1 MTHLY
6 QTPSSII
13 MVLFI
18 ICFGFLNPIVSAQET
33 EKEAMA
39 KLSFLMGDWKG
50 QSKGFTDGKPTSSV
64 EAYEKIQYLLDGN
77 ILTLDLDSPNLQ
89 LHTVITYS
97 LEEGTYYYH
106 PFTKN
111 RAGKYKG
118 QYTDGQFI
126 VYFDEN
132 RRLIFERTAQGAFHE
147 YGEKRTS
154 NGNWEKYFEDLFYPT
169 SSKRH

>member
-1 MTHLY
+1 MTYLH
-6 QTPSSII
+6 Q
-13 MVLFI
+13 
-18 ICFGFLNPIVSAQET
+18 FLNAITTVLLIMYLGFQSPNAFAQET

-39 KLSFLMGDWKG
+39 KLSFLMGNWKG
-50 QSKGFTDGKPTSSV
+50 QSTGFTDGKPTSSV

-89 LHTVITYS
+89 LHTVITYN
-97 LEEGTYYYH
+97 LEERTYYYH

-118 QYTDGQFI
+118 QYTDGQFM

-132 RRLIFERTAQGAFHE
+132 RRLIFEKTEQGAFHE
-147 YGEKRTS
+147 YGEKRTP
-154 NGNWEKYFEDLFYPT
+154 NGNWVKYFEDLFYPT
-169 SSKRH
+169 SAR